1 MTRILVIED
10 EDDLR
15 NDILETL
22 ILEGF
27 EAYGAENGAVGI
39 ERARKVIPDLII
51 CDIMMPQVDGYQVLQ
66 TLREESAMATIP
78 FIFLTAKTARD
89 DIRYGMGLGADDY
102 LTKPFRISELLE
114 SVQSRLK
121 KRAEIQAQAER
132 KLENLRANIATALP
146 HELRTPLNTIIGF
159 SEMLISEAHYL
170 KPDQVADWAQHIHS
184 GAMRLFRLIE
194 NYLAYVR
201 VEALAHQPEYR
212 ERFLNARLEDPV
224 SVIEMIAGE
233 QADLVERYDDLQM
246 NLQADGAIRIS
257 SEDFTAIVQHLVNN
271 ALKFSESGTPVEVS
285 FVDQDGD
292 YVLAV
297 KDYGIGM
304 TPEQVD
310 AIGAYMQFDRV
321 IHEQQ
326 GSGLGLAIVRRLVEL
341 YDGDLSISS
350 VPDDHTIVTV
360 RLRHAT

>member
-22 ILEGF
+22 TLEGF

-39 ERARKVIPDLII
+39 ERARELTPDLII
-51 CDIMMPQVDGYQVLQ
+51 CDIMMPQMDGYQVLQ
-66 TLREESAMATIP
+66 TLRKENATATIP
-78 FIFLTAKTARD
+78 FIFLTAKTERD
-89 DIRYGMGLGADDY
+89 DMRYGMVLGADDY

-114 SVQSRLK
+114 SVQSRLQ
-121 KRAEIQAQAER
+121 KRAEMQAQAER

-159 SEMLISEAHYL
+159 SEMLISEAQYL
-170 KPDQVADWAQHIHS
+170 KPDQVADWAQHIHG

-212 ERFLNARLEDPV
+212 ERFRNARLEDPASIV
-224 SVIEMIAGE
+224 EMVAAE
-233 QADLVERYDDLQM
+233 QANIVERRDDLHM
-246 NLQADGAIRIS
+246 DLQADGAIRVS
-257 SEDFTAIVQHLVNN
+257 NEDFTAIVQHIVSN
-271 ALKFSESGTPVEVS
+271 AFKFSKSGTPVEVG
-285 FVDQDGD
+285 FVRENDD
-292 YVLAV
+292 YVLTV

-304 TPEQVD
+304 TPEQVN
-310 AIGAYMQFDRV
+310 AIGAYMQFDRL
-321 IHEQQ
+321 IREQQ

-341 YDGDLSISS
+341 YEGDFTITS

-360 RLRHAT
+360 RLPHAT